1 MSSVIRGNFV
11 HNLFLSKQGFKG
23 DECIGDVVRA
33 AMYSKSFPDIKSP
46 EQMAFEV
53 KVQNIVQNAEIDLD
67 ELSPVEFLTSD
78 EESVDNENMIEI
90 LDEMDFLGDTE
101 NETKHAKREYDG
113 GPNENPKRRKRESSK
128 AEREENRNAELK
140 EEINS
145 MNEVERKGIAALLT
159 SIKEIRRAA
168 ESSTVERKEN
178 RNAELKEEINSMNE
192 AERKG
197 IAAFFRSLKEMRRA
211 AKLNLAA
218 LTRLKEL
225 TTKYPS
231 LEFMYKILKPVSEI
245 MPDNPI
251 NTITPIL
258 EIVGVKPTSGGNK
271 YNTESVVKIT
281 PKQFLKGGKIYHR
294 CSLAGCTFER
304 VSWGAVNTH
313 IVKDHIHK
321 SYVCDFCEKVLSS
334 MDGLRRHKQNHHK
347 LDK

>member
-1 MSSVIRGNFV
+1 
-11 HNLFLSKQGFKG
+11 
-23 DECIGDVVRA
+23 
-33 AMYSKSFPDIKSP
+33 
-46 EQMAFEV
+46 
-53 KVQNIVQNAEIDLD
+53 
-67 ELSPVEFLTSD
+67 
-78 EESVDNENMIEI
+78 
-90 LDEMDFLGDTE
+90 
-101 NETKHAKREYDG
+101 
-113 GPNENPKRRKRESSK
+113 
-128 AEREENRNAELK
+128 
-140 EEINS
+140 
-145 MNEVERKGIAALLT
+145 
-159 SIKEIRRAA
+159 
-168 ESSTVERKEN
+168 
-178 RNAELKEEINSMNE
+178 
-192 AERKG
+192 
-197 IAAFFRSLKEMRRA
+197 MRRA

-281 PKQFLKGGKIYHR
+281 PKRFLKGGKIYHR

-347 LDK
+347 SDK